1 MPLTWAEA
9 AGHMVE
15 LPRVEESERDGVRVL
30 TVAGHE
36 FARDEGAT
44 MLVVCSPW
52 EEREMLRAGD
62 PAVSAGPMI
71 DGMAHI
77 RVNMA
82 EASDDPEI
90 IEMLTEGR
98 RIAEHHVNARSG
110 TETLEP

>member
-9 AGHMVE
+9 AGHMTE

-52 EEREMLRAGD
+52 EEEEMLRSVD
-62 PAVSAGPMI
+62 PAVSPGPTI
-71 DGMAHI
+71 DGVAHV
-77 RVNMA
+77 RVNMT

-90 IEMLTEGR
+90 IELLTEGR
-98 RIAEHHVNARSG
+98 RIAEHNVGQRR
-110 TETLEP
+110 TRD